1 MVWSLT
7 HILTLVAGA
16 GVVASGLG
24 VLWGHRIVAHEGGE
38 AEVEG
43 KRWAGPGWLTQQMRL
58 VLGPCL
64 MIGGYH
70 LAAYGSPDAWFPL
83 KVARELWW
91 VVPAGIGVCVGATA
105 WLDRIAARGG

>member
-1 MVWSLT
+1 
-7 HILTLVAGA
+7 
-16 GVVASGLG
+16 
-24 VLWGHRIVAHEGGE
+24 
-38 AEVEG
+38 
-43 KRWAGPGWLTQQMRL
+43 
-58 VLGPCL
+58 